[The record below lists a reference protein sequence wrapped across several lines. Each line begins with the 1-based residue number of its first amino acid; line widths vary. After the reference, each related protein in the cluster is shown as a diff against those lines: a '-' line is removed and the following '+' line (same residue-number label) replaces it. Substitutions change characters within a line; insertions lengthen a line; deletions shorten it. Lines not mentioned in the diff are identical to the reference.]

1 METFVHCT
9 ADGGPSSQ
17 EPEILWWIS
26 RSFLG
31 IFLLVPLFPTSAN
44 LFLGVVAHPVHG
56 HQARKETEA
65 EANSRIQTLL
75 DGEQSLVVQTKIRE
89 WVEKG
94 AGLR

>member
-1 METFVHCT
+1 MHCT

-17 EPEILWWIS
+17 EPEILWWFS

-44 LFLGVVAHPVHG
+44 LFLGVLAHPVQG

-65 EANSRIQTLL
+65 EANSRIQTPL